1 MIIYE
6 KKNCMLEGT
15 CVFFFIRD
23 LNRFIGQKLTYFWTE
38 RCTYYSSKRKFKDA
52 FGYEDFKGKLEEF
65 NPNK

>member
-1 MIIYE
+1 M
-6 KKNCMLEGT
+6 KRKTVCLK
-15 CVFFFIRD
+15 VRAFFFFIRD